1 MEFVEGTGLDALVSQ
16 RGPLPV
22 AEACEVI
29 RQAALGLQHLHE
41 HGLVHR
47 DVKPSNLMLTPSGLV
62 KVIDLGLARMV
73 SGSAQEGQIS
83 VPGQFLGTLDYMAPE
98 QCDDCHTVDIRADI
112 YSLGCTLY
120 HLLAGGPPFAACS
133 SPYKKLKAHVEAP
146 APPIREQRPDIPDQ
160 VAAALERMLA
170 KDRNGR
176 YATPAEGGAA
186 LLPFAKDASLPGL
199 LRGDPRHRPMAQPVH
214 TGDVP
219 PSVGVLH
226 SFSGTM
232 VLSEA
237 PVADATL
244 LAIEEIN
251 AGFFPAR
258 RAAYRQTAFTRVD
271 SEGRKSGWRSGGLVA
286 PRDATQERWVSWRT
300 GRLVRPWSGTGP
312 LLPQGTRMGNTRST
326 TRTPSS
332 SIPSRGSASAGEITC
347 KRSAATIRPDRR
359 VSWSVE

>member
-22 AEACEVI
+22 AEACEVV

-62 KVIDLGLARMV
+62 KVLDLGLARHGKRV
-73 SGSAQEGQIS
+73 GSGRTRSRA
-83 VPGQFLGTLDYMAPE
+83 GQFLGTLDYMAPE
-98 QCDDCHTVDIRADI
+98 QCDDCHTVDIRATL
-112 YSLGCTLY
+112 SLGCTLY

-170 KDRNGR
+170 KDRNARYSILRRAVRLCFHLPRTRAYRDCFAVIQGIGR
-176 YATPAEGGAA
+176 W
-186 LLPFAKDASLPGL
+186 LNLSHWRL
-199 LRGDPRHRPMAQPVH
+199 
-214 TGDVP
+214 P

-258 RAAYRQTAFTRVD
+258 RAAYRQTAFTRVE
-271 SEGRKSGWRSGGLVA
+271 SEGRKSGWRSGA
-286 PRDATQERWVSWRT
+286 W
-300 GRLVRPWSGTGP
+300 
-312 LLPQGTRMGNTRST
+312 
-326 TRTPSS
+326 
-332 SIPSRGSASAGEITC
+332 
-347 KRSAATIRPDRR
+347 
-359 VSWSVE
+359 